1 MSRNR
6 ILFLIMSVIVVA
18 LTVQGLRVGFFERV
32 FLVDQLGGTVKFAV
46 SNTAKPEHFSK
57 ILVLYSDKD
66 EGSRALH
73 KNVYYTLNMSKL
85 NSEFLSLGSDVL
97 KEKLDN
103 HIKGGLVI
111 IATEWMS
118 DVLDYTLFI
127 SFVEKGGKLVV
138 LTRSIFQPLD
148 ELFGISTNRGLIEES
163 VYGFTFKEKIFPGLD
178 SISLDNMAGSM
189 LDVALQE
196 DVNILATASDLPVIW
211 KKNFGDGEIMY
222 VNSTIMSEKRNRGML
237 IQYISLM
244 QDYFLMTIFNG
255 KVVNIDDFPMPIPK
269 GKHQKIY
276 PRHFMST
283 EQFYRDIWWSDMYN
297 LAKRFNL
304 AYTGLAIGTY
314 TDDTTYPLIPL
325 HKFELNQIEFFGRQL
340 AQTGGEIGIHGY
352 NHQSLALE
360 NQMYHEDYGY
370 NPWESQETMEKSL
383 RILKNELTSLFGDIK
398 FYTYVPP
405 SNIISSE
412 GISAVTNVFEDVV
425 IFAGLYTGS
434 PEKGVLYQEFG
445 MNLDAP
451 NILSFPRFSYGHLYD
466 ENMMWS
472 IYSAI
477 AHFGLVN
484 HFIHPDDLLCE
495 ERSGGLYWEE
505 LLNEITKIFSGINSH
520 FA

>member
-1 MSRNR
+1 
-6 ILFLIMSVIVVA
+6 
-18 LTVQGLRVGFFERV
+18 
-32 FLVDQLGGTVKFAV
+32 
-46 SNTAKPEHFSK
+46 
-57 ILVLYSDKD
+57 
-66 EGSRALH
+66 
-73 KNVYYTLNMSKL
+73 
-85 NSEFLSLGSDVL
+85 
-97 KEKLDN
+97 
-103 HIKGGLVI
+103 
-111 IATEWMS
+111 
-118 DVLDYTLFI
+118 
-127 SFVEKGGKLVV
+127 
-138 LTRSIFQPLD
+138 
-148 ELFGISTNRGLIEES
+148 
-163 VYGFTFKEKIFPGLD
+163 
-178 SISLDNMAGSM
+178 
-189 LDVALQE
+189 
-196 DVNILATASDLPVIW
+196 
-211 KKNFGDGEIMY
+211 
-222 VNSTIMSEKRNRGML
+222 
-237 IQYISLM
+237 
-244 QDYFLMTIFNG
+244 
-255 KVVNIDDFPMPIPK
+255 
-269 GKHQKIY
+269 
-276 PRHFMST
+276 
-283 EQFYRDIWWSDMYN
+283 
-297 LAKRFNL
+297 
-304 AYTGLAIGTY
+304 
-314 TDDTTYPLIPL
+314 LIPL

-520 FA
+520 FAFLRPMTNIQAYNYFLRQENLFVYSNLEGDEITISYNNVVFPVYHFLRLNNRTVRKIEGGKLNVLCSERGLFLIEGNKPRVIVHLD